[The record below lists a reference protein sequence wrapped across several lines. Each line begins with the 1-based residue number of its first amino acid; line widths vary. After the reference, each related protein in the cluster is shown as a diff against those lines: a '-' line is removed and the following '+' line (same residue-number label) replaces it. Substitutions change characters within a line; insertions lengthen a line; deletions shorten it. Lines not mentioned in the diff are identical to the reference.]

1 MSDRALNYELDGK
14 VAVLSIDD
22 GRANA
27 IGHDLIDDLNTA
39 LERAEKEA
47 HAVLIIGRPGR
58 FSAGFDLSVM
68 TGSVDGMQNLV
79 KAGAD
84 MLVRL
89 YMHPQPVVAAC
100 TGHALAAGALIL
112 LVSDTRIGVKGD
124 FKLGLNEVAIGMGL
138 PIFGIEFARDRL
150 SKRHLTAA
158 VSQGTVYSPDEARD
172 VGYLD
177 TVVAEEALIDTART
191 EAQRLAELATGAV
204 ALTKITLRGKTAD
217 YINATL
223 EEDIAGFT
231 PPVPKK

>member
-1 MSDRALNYELDGK
+1 MSERALSYELDGK

-27 IGHDLIDDLNTA
+27 VGHDLIDDINAA
-39 LERAEKEA
+39 LDRAEKEA
-47 HAVLIIGRPGR
+47 RAVLIIGRPGR

-79 KAGAD
+79 KAGAE

-100 TGHALAAGALIL
+100 TGHALAAGALML
-112 LVSDTRIGVKGD
+112 LASDTRIGVKGD
-124 FKLGLNEVAIGMGL
+124 FKVGLNEVAIGMGL
-138 PIFGIEFARDRL
+138 PIFGVELARDRL

-158 VSQGTVYSPDEARD
+158 VSQGTVYSPDEACD

-177 TVVAEEALIDTART
+177 RVVGEDDLIETARQ
-191 EAQRLAELATGAV
+191 ESQRLAGLTTGAV
-204 ALTKITLRGKTAD
+204 ALTKITLRGRTAD

-223 EEDIAGFT
+223 EEDMASIA
-231 PPVPKK
+231 PPVAKR

>member
-14 VAVLSIDD
+14 VAVISIDD

-27 IGHDLIDDLNTA
+27 IGHDLIDDMNAA
-39 LERAEKEA
+39 LERSEKEA
-47 HAVLIIGRPGR
+47 RALMIIGRPGR

-100 TGHALAAGALIL
+100 TGHALAAGALML

-124 FKLGLNEVAIGMGL
+124 FKVGLNEVAIGMGL
-138 PIFGIEFARDRL
+138 PIFGVEFARDRL

-158 VSQGTVYSPDEARD
+158 VSQGTVYSPEEACD
-172 VGYLD
+172 VGFLD
-177 TVVAEEALIDTART
+177 TVVAEEALIDTARS
-191 EAQRLAELATGAV
+191 EARRLAQLATGAV

-223 EEDIAGFT
+223 EEDIASLA